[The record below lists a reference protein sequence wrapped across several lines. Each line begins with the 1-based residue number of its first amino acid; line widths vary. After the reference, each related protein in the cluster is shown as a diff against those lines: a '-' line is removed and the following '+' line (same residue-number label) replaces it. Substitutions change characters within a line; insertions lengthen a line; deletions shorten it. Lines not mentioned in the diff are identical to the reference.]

1 MDHKSASKA
10 ANLRELH
17 KIHLHPISKLV
28 IETLKAKA
36 LKQTLRIKSLELEAP
51 NQILHY
57 KRFESNSSN

>member
-1 MDHKSASKA
+1 MDHKRVSKA

-17 KIHLHPISKLV
+17 KIHLYSISKLV

-51 NQILHY
+51 NQIFNY
-57 KRFESNSSN
+57 KCFESNSSN